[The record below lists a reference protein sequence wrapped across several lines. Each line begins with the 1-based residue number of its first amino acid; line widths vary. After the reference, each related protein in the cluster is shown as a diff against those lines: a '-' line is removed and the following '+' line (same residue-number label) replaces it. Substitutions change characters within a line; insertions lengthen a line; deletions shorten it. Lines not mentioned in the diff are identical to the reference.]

1 MADHRRSTLAHI
13 VEMFRRSRL
22 VRYWASVFIWMAG
35 IFYFSSRRDP
45 LGFLPSS
52 GHGIGVERLAHIS
65 EYAGL
70 TALLHRALRGQGSQ
84 GAEEPGRFLPC
95 ISPPLHLC
103 TDRPRLRLLR
113 RTPPATHSQPGLRT
127 GRHRLRPGR
136 HHRRPGTDLG
146 EGKASGRVKRER
158 NDALSSPSLVSSSN
172 MGPTPQQV
180 MVCKEK
186 ANSNPRLT

>member
-70 TALLHRALRGQGSQ
+70 TALLHRALRGQGSK
-84 GAEEPGRFLPC
+84 GAREQKSQEDFYSA
-95 ISPPLHLC
+95 SPHLSTSALIALAYAFFDELHQQH
-103 TDRPRLRLLR
+103 
-113 RTPPATHSQPGLRT
+113 TPSRGFELADIGYDLAGIIAALGLIW
-127 GRHRLRPGR
+127 
-136 HHRRPGTDLG
+136 
-146 EGKASGRVKRER
+146 ARER
-158 NDALSSPSLVSSSN
+158 RAE
-172 MGPTPQQV
+172 G
-180 MVCKEK
+180 
-186 ANSNPRLT
+186 